1 MEQQSRRRRNQEE
14 PQASTE
20 TKLPDYYQ
28 NEGAETYLNNSGV
41 MKRALPDGGFMII
54 KDGQDR

>member
-20 TKLPDYYQ
+20 KQLPDYYQ
-28 NEGAETYLNNSGV
+28 DAGKEVFLRNSGV
-41 MKRALPDGGFMII
+41 FHKPLPDGGFLII